1 MSERLRDY
9 GSRGWLRPDLVR
21 IGLAWHGDWLAVGR
35 ALGHARLERGPAERQ
50 AGCGDV
56 MNAAA
61 RQRLRQAEAAL
72 GGRQAPWFRVAH
84 HVVLLDQ
91 AAGQVAGQLEIT
103 PRAAMVIL
111 RLALGQLG
119 GVYHLAKVA

>member
-9 GSRGWLRPDLVR
+9 GSRGWLRADLVR
-21 IGLAWHGDWLAVGR
+21 IGMAWHGDWCAVGR
-35 ALGHARLERGPAERQ
+35 ELGHAGAERTRSDRSD
-50 AGCGDV
+50 GGGDV
-56 MNAAA
+56 MRAAA

-91 AAGQVAGQLEIT
+91 PASQVAGQIEVT
-103 PRAAMVIL
+103 PRAAMEIL

-119 GVYHLAKVA
+119 GVYLLEKVA